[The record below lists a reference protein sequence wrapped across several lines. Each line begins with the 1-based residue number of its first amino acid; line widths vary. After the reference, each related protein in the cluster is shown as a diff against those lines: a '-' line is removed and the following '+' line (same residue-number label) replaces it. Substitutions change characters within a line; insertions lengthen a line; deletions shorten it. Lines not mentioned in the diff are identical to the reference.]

1 MSQHASSGTAS
12 INTADEQMHPIG
24 AGHAWSESYYFN
36 FVDPATKLAMFTRM
50 GFRPGDR
57 WADGLHAVYLGGDR
71 VAFTYSRREIGAD
84 LTAYNGNLEVG
95 GLRLDCI
102 EPFGHWRIRYEGPAQ
117 DIADAAILL
126 ERSKSRPEGWFKPAT
141 LQMSVDFKALSAPH
155 YSAQPADGP
164 TDRGHFEH
172 TGEVTGEISIGG
184 VTHRVQGYGVRD
196 KSWGPRDW
204 GQGAASMKT
213 DVGSKKIDTAG
224 QAAAATPASANAPA
238 PFVNWFSMNFGPD
251 LALGGACGRTA
262 DGELRGAG
270 WILRD
275 GVNEDLED
283 VRIES
288 RYKPGSILHTDIRLT
303 GRSASGR
310 AIAVDGRIL
319 TICPTKIPMPGGATF
334 VNEGLAQFS
343 TEGRTGFGISEHWH
357 MVQGT

>member
-1 MSQHASSGTAS
+1 MSQHASSGSAA
-12 INTADEQMHPIG
+12 INPADEQMHPIG

-36 FVDPATKLAMFTRM
+36 FVDPTTKLAMFTRM

-57 WADGLHAVYLGGDR
+57 WADGLHAVYLGGNR
-71 VAFTYSRREIGAD
+71 VAFTYARREIGPD
-84 LTAYNGNLEVG
+84 LAAYNGNLEVG
-95 GLRLDCI
+95 GLRLECI
-102 EPFGHWRIRYEGPAQ
+102 EPFAHWRIRYDGPAQ

-126 ERSKSRPEGWFKPAT
+126 ERSRSRPEGWFKPAT

-155 YSAQPADGP
+155 YSRQPADAP
-164 TDRGHFEH
+164 SDRGHFEH

-184 VTHRVQGYGVRD
+184 ATHRVHGYGVRD

-204 GQGAASMKT
+204 GASAS
-213 DVGSKKIDTAG
+213 GRKKDAAG
-224 QAAAATPASANAPA
+224 QATQSTNAPA

-251 LALGGACGRTA
+251 LALGGACGRNA
-262 DGELRGAG
+262 NGELRGAG

-283 VRIES
+283 VLIET
-288 RYKPGSILHTDIRLT
+288 RYKSGSILHTDIRLT

-319 TICPTKIPMPGGATF
+319 TVCPTKIPMPGGATF

-343 TEGRTGFGISEHWH
+343 VEGRTGFGISEHWH
-357 MVQGT
+357 MVQGA